1 MPDAADRA
9 AGRHPGAQNP
19 ALSGSALRGSGS
31 LCKLPAAQR
40 SPAAICRRP
49 SAHRHP
55 AQDGC
60 VSALTG

>member
-9 AGRHPGAQNP
+9 AARHREAQNP
-19 ALSGSALRGSGS
+19 ALPGSALRGRAV
-31 LCKLPAAQR
+31 KLPPAAQR

-60 VSALTG
+60 FTG